1 MPIVTISRQ
10 YGSGGSEVAE
20 RVARALGWS
29 LFDNAFVDEV
39 AARLGMT
46 PAEVEAREERVPSL
60 AERVAVAMSLG
71 VPEVMPMIGD
81 LAVQPTEERIVE
93 VTRLVMEE
101 ALQGG
106 PVVLVGRG
114 AQSMLAA
121 RADAIHVYCYA
132 PTPALIAYA
141 IDELGVPPDQA
152 ARQVAEVNH
161 QREQYVKRHW
171 HRDWR
176 DLTNYDICVNT
187 ARLGLDGAADLVI
200 HAARK
205 LFT

>member
-114 AQSMLAA
+114 AQAMLAA

-132 PTPALIAYA
+132 PAAALIAYA

-152 ARQVAEVNH
+152 AQQVAEVNH